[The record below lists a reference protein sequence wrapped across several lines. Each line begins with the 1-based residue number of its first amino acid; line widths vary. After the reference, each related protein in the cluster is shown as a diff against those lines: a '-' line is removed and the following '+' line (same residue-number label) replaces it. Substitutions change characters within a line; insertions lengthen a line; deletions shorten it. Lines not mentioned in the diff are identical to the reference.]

1 MRPLIGATALA
12 LAALVMYLAL
22 AVCIS
27 QPRAHAQL
35 HNPYW
40 PYTVET
46 SIHDL

>member
-1 MRPLIGATALA
+1 MRGIIGATALA
-12 LAALVMYLAL
+12 ITVLAICLAL
-22 AVCIS
+22 AVAVS

-46 SIHDL
+46 QVRDR